1 MPFDKEGKYYKLDHG
16 ERFYGS
22 NVHMIRIYAL
32 EEIFGE
38 YLNIDLGKIPNN
50 SLKKKIDKLIKE
62 REIVR
67 WNLNSISPVN
77 SLTNIH
83 LLDQKAWELL
93 SKPLKCEV
101 STLINSLH
109 TLININ
115 LIFCIIKLILLFNVH
130 GLDK

>member
-50 SLKKKIDKLIKE
+50 SLKKEIDKLINK
-62 REIVR
+62 
-67 WNLNSISPVN
+67 
-77 SLTNIH
+77 
-83 LLDQKAWELL
+83 
-93 SKPLKCEV
+93 
-101 STLINSLH
+101 
-109 TLININ
+109 
-115 LIFCIIKLILLFNVH
+115 
-130 GLDK
+130 